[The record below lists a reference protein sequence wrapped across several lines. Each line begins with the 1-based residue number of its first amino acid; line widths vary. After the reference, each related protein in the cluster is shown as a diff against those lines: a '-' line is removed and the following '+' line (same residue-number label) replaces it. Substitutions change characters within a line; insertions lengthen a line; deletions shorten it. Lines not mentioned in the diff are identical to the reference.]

1 MAAKGLN
8 LKAEINIEKVEE
20 SKEEQ
25 QFLQVPK
32 LSIKKVVTKKD
43 TYDL

>member
-1 MAAKGLN
+1 MGAKAMN
-8 LKAEINIEKVEE
+8 LKAEININRVEE

-25 QFLQVPK
+25 WFLQVPK